1 MAKKEEE
8 FDMFKLGFD
17 GIVAEA
23 NKYLAEKA
31 KQQKESQN
39 NGKQS

>member
-1 MAKKEEE
+1 MAEEKDFFE
-8 FDMFKLGFD
+8 KGFD
-17 GIVAEA
+17 AVVAEA

-31 KQQKESQN
+31 KKQKESQS

>member
-1 MAKKEEE
+1 MAKEKDYFE
-8 FDMFKLGFD
+8 LGFD

-31 KQQKESQN
+31 KKQKESQN